1 MLHKRIKNRILF
13 LILLIFTSSILVFL
27 ILNSLRNNILYFL
40 TPSEIFSKEEV
51 KKNERM
57 RIGGMVKKDSLKI
70 NQREIEFVITD
81 KKNEIIVKYSGA
93 IPNLFV
99 EGKGV
104 IAEGSL
110 KDKNFFVADKILA
123 KHDENYLPPN
133 LKENVEKNVK

>member
-81 KKNEIIVKYSGA
+81 KKK
-93 IPNLFV
+93 
-99 EGKGV
+99 
-104 IAEGSL
+104 
-110 KDKNFFVADKILA
+110 
-123 KHDENYLPPN
+123 
-133 LKENVEKNVK
+133 

>member
-70 NQREIEFVITD
+70 NQREIEFIITD

-104 IAEGSL
+104 IAEGNL

>member
-57 RIGGMVKKDSLKI
+57 RVGGMVKKDSLKI
-70 NQREIEFVITD
+70 NQREIEFIITD

>member
-1 MLHKRIKNRILF
+1 MLHKRIKKRILF

>member
-70 NQREIEFVITD
+70 NQREIEFIITD